1 MTSFDIS
8 LHSDELAECDV
19 YSEWISERRREE
31 HLAIEWELF
40 WSEIRAESEE
50 WDNIYMQMMES
61 E

>member
-8 LHSDELAECDV
+8 LHSDELSGCVV

-31 HLAIEWELF
+31 QLAIDWESF
-40 WSEIRAESEE
+40 WGEIRAESDER
-50 WDNIYMQMMES
+50 DNIHLQMMES